1 MSLWSD
7 LWKYRANDLS
17 LTKPGLY
24 TEILNLVKR
33 YERNYEIL
41 NDEVKP
47 ALIKEL
53 DLSDIESMERLLKG
67 AFVLL

>member
-33 YERNYEIL
+33 HERNYEIL

-53 DLSDIESMERLLKG
+53 DLRDIESMERLLKG